1 MRKENTLYNLIKS
14 NGNLGEIALVLRPLQ
29 KGALE
34 DWVLK
39 VCIYKQAGVSTRI
52 PEPDTLINASA
63 VLGLVEIRK
72 RKKNRVVSLSRLGK
86 NIVRLKTVEKDR
98 LTKQQGKII
107 FSIALEKMDI
117 IDDVLSVINMF
128 NIYQNGDFRI
138 SSNDNRIN
146 YLEDQILRLFQQ
158 LKIATYQNGN
168 IIVEKK
174 DKEWLIALISS
185 IRETSIDELLDLLT
199 LKRKYGIM
207 AEDFVLRK
215 EKERLVKIGRMDLAS
230 LVKKISDQ
238 NISAGYDILS
248 FDGCKSSLIPDR
260 FIEVKGSSNNQL
272 VFYISKNE
280 IQIAQKMQD
289 KYWIYCVL
297 GVGNPTNQKIE
308 IINNPYKRIFQE
320 KQFNIEPILWRISE
334 KR

>member
-1 MRKENTLYNLIKS
+1 MKF

-39 VCIYKQAGVSTRI
+39 VRIYKQAGVSARI
-52 PEPDTLINASA
+52 PEPDTLINVS
-63 VLGLVEIRK
+63 VLLGLVEIK
-72 RKKNRVVSLSRLGK
+72 KKKKNRLLSLSRLGK
-86 NIVRLKTVEKDR
+86 NLIRFKTIEKDR

-107 FSIALEKMDI
+107 FSIAIKKMDI
-117 IDDVLSVINMF
+117 IEDVLSVINMF
-128 NIYQNGDFRI
+128 NISQNGDFWI
-138 SSNDNRIN
+138 GSNDNRIN

-158 LKIATYQNGN
+158 LKIATYQSGN
-168 IIVEKK
+168 IIVEEK
-174 DKEWLIALISS
+174 DREWLIALISS
-185 IRETSIDELLDLLT
+185 KREASIDELLELLA
-199 LKRKYGIM
+199 LKRKHGIM
-207 AEDFVLRK
+207 AEDFVLHK
-215 EKERLVKIGRMDLAS
+215 EKERLIKIGRLDLAN

-260 FIEVKGSSNNQL
+260 FIEVKGSTDNWL

-280 IQIAQKMQD
+280 TQIAQKMQD

-297 GVGNPTNQKIE
+297 GVGNSPAQKIE